1 MSYMVTLQPSGRQF
15 PCSPQQSVLGAGLQ
29 AGAGLP
35 FSCRSGVCRS
45 CRGRVITGQVDV
57 GEVHPAY
64 LNDAERGQGYVH
76 LCQAKALSDCT
87 IEIEEYDTSLNF
99 PLQQLPVRV
108 MSVDRAAPDVMVLSL
123 GLPPNEPLRF
133 HAGQY
138 LDILLDSDTR
148 RSYSIANAPVPD
160 GVRQVWLHVRHMPGG
175 EFTEKVF
182 TTLKAREML
191 RIEAPIGQFFL
202 DETSDKPVILL
213 ASGTG
218 FAPIKS
224 IVEHALAQGSRR
236 PLHVYWGARTRIDL
250 YMDELAAKWA
260 QDHEHIFYTPVLS
273 KASSTCNWQGREGLV
288 HHAVIQDYP
297 SLAGHQ
303 VYACGAP
310 VMVDSARRDFVGKCD
325 LPEHEFRADAFV
337 SEADKAITTLETKD

>member
-1 MSYMVTLQPSGRQF
+1 MSYRVTLRPSGRQF
-15 PCSPQQSVLGAGLQ
+15 QCEPRQSVLAAGLL

-45 CRGRVITGQVDV
+45 CRGRVIAGQVDV

-64 LNDAERGQGYVH
+64 LNDIERRQGFVH

-87 IEIEEYDTSLNF
+87 IEIDEYDTSLNF
-99 PLQQLPVRV
+99 PLQQLPVRI
-108 MSVDRAAPDVMVLSL
+108 MSVDRVAPDVMVLSL

-138 LDILLDSDTR
+138 LDILLDSEKR

-160 GVRQVWLHVRHMPGG
+160 GARQVSLHVRHMPGG
-175 EFTEKVF
+175 RFTEKVF
-182 TTLKAREML
+182 STLKPREML
-191 RIEAPIGQFFL
+191 SIEAPLGQFYM
-202 DETSDKPVILL
+202 DEASAKPVILL

-224 IVEHALAQGSRR
+224 MVEHALARCSDR
-236 PLHVYWGARTRIDL
+236 PLHVYWGARTRIGL
-250 YMDELAAKWA
+250 YMNELVEKWA
-260 QDHEHIFYTPVLS
+260 KEHEHIRYTPVVS
-273 KASSTCNWQGREGLV
+273 EATSTCNWQGRAGYV
-288 HHAVIQDYP
+288 HHAVMHDYP
-297 SLAGHQ
+297 SLAEHQ

-310 VMVDSARRDFVGKCD
+310 LMVDSARRDFVGRCG
-325 LPEHEFRADAFV
+325 LPEHEFRADAFI
-337 SEADKAITTLETKD
+337 SEADKTITTLETKD